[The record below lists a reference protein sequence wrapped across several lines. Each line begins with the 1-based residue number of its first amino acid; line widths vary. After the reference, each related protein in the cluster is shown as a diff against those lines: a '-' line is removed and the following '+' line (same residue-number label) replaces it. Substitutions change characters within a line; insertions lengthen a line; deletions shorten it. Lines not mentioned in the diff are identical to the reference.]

1 MPQFAVQLPI
11 NGVSFG
17 QVSFNILYEFYK
29 MGLNPNIFRA
39 TDHPFDVNSFNQDN
53 EFFAWLDRN
62 HSQALSRHSRKDPV
76 IRLWHINDSLRSYS
90 DRQILL
96 TFHETDKLTEVEQ
109 NILKN
114 SEVCVTSKYTQG
126 VFANHGIQSSVI
138 PLGFDH
144 LHYYPT
150 NKTYFNDGRI
160 TFNLC
165 GKYEKRKHH
174 EKIIRA
180 WIKKFGK
187 DKRYSLQCAIHNLFY
202 QDPNELK
209 LIYNTILEGKPAF
222 NVSFLSNMPKNSIY
236 NDFLNSSD
244 IVIGMSGAEGWGL
257 PEFQSVALGKH
268 AVILNA
274 TAYKEWANNQNSV
287 LVEPNGTTEVY
298 DGKFFVP
305 GAPFNQG
312 SIYTFNDDAFIF
324 GCEQAIK
331 RVEAEKTNSEGLKLR
346 NEFTY
351 KKTAQKLLEM
361 I

>member
-1 MPQFAVQLPI
+1 MTFSVQLPL
-11 NGVSFG
+11 NSLSFG
-17 QVSFNILYEFYK
+17 QVSFNLLYEFFK
-29 MGLNPNIFRA
+29 MGLNPNIFKA
-39 TDHPFDVNSFNQDN
+39 SDHQIDFSAYDFEQDFIDWIIKNHN
-53 EFFAWLDRN
+53 ESL
-62 HSQALSRHSRKDPV
+62 LRHSRKDPI

-90 DRQILL
+90 DKQILL
-96 TFHETDKLTEVEQ
+96 TFHETDQLTNVES

-114 SEVCVTSKYTQG
+114 STVCVTSKYTQS
-126 VFANHGIQSSVI
+126 VFSDNKIQSSIV
-138 PLGFDH
+138 PLGFDSRH
-144 LHYYPT
+144 FKVT
-150 NKTYFNDGRI
+150 NKTYFNDDRI

-165 GKYEKRKHH
+165 GKFEKRKHH

-209 LIYNTILEGKPAF
+209 LIYNTILEGKPVF
-222 NVSFLSNMPKNSIY
+222 NVSFLSHMPKNSIY

-244 IVIGMSGAEGWGL
+244 IVLGMSGAEGWGL

-274 TAYKEWANNQNSV
+274 TSYKEWANKDNAV
-287 LVEPNGTTEVY
+287 LIEPSGKIEVY
-298 DGKFFVP
+298 DGKFFSK

-312 SIYTFNDDAFIF
+312 NIFDFNEDEFIA
-324 GCEQAIK
+324 GCEKAIE
-331 RVEAEKTNSEGLKLR
+331 RVKSDRVNHEGLKIKDQ
-346 NEFTY
+346 FKY
-351 KKTAQKLLEM
+351 SDTATKLLSL

>member
-1 MPQFAVQLPI
+1 MPQFAVQIPI

-29 MGLNPNIFRA
+29 MGLNPCIFKA
-39 TDHPFDVNSFNQDN
+39 TDHQFDVSSFNVDQG
-53 EFFAWLDRN
+53 FLAWIERN
-62 HSQALSRHSRKDPV
+62 HVSALSRHSRKDPT

-96 TFHETDKLTEVEQ
+96 TFHETDRLTEVEQ
-109 NILKN
+109 NILKS
-114 SEVCVTSKYTQG
+114 SEVCVSSKYTQD
-126 VFANHGIQSSVI
+126 VFSKYGIKSSIV
-138 PLGFDH
+138 PLGFDGV
-144 LHYYPT
+144 HYYPT
-150 NKTYFNDGRI
+150 NKTYFDDGRI

-165 GKYEKRKHH
+165 GKFEKRKHH

-180 WIKKFGK
+180 WIKKFGR

-209 LIYNTILEGKPAF
+209 LIYNNILEGKPVF

-244 IVIGMSGAEGWGL
+244 IIIGMSGAEGWGL
-257 PEFQSVALGKH
+257 PEFQSVAIGKH

-274 TAYKEWANNQNSV
+274 TAYKEWATELNSV
-287 LVEPNGTTEVY
+287 LVEPNGMIDVY
-298 DGKFFVP
+298 DGKFFAP

-312 SIYTFNDDAFIF
+312 QIYTFDDDAFIF

-331 RVEAEKTNSEGLKLR
+331 RVETERVNKEGLNLR
-346 NEFTY
+346 NNFTY
-351 KKTAQKLLEM
+351 KNTAEKLLSM